1 MDVEGIRFETLNG
14 WGVVTLDRQQALNA
28 LSRGMV
34 TGLGTTLKRWRDDD
48 RIGGVLVKA
57 VPGRAFCAGGDVVHV
72 AKAAAGGDLDAAMA
86 FFADE
91 YGMNAR
97 VGAMPKPYVALIDG
111 ICMGG
116 GVGISVHGS
125 HRVMTE
131 NALFAVPE
139 TGIGL
144 YPDVGAT
151 HVLPRLDGRLG
162 RYLGL
167 TGARLDGTGALK
179 AGIGTHFVPSNRL
192 GDLEADLLREGPG
205 GLDAALGRYEGPC
218 PADGTPRGAIDALF
232 DAPDA
237 AGIVANLEADAN
249 ADNGA
254 FAAETLKA
262 LRQKSPLSVAITF
275 AALERGAKRD
285 LNACL
290 ADEYSLTARVL
301 MSGEFT
307 EGVRALLIDK
317 DKRPRWRHER
327 IEAVPLE
334 EVAAMLE
341 PWPGAAGFEPGRD

>member
-1 MDVEGIRFETLNG
+1 MDVEGIRFEAVNG
-14 WGVVTLDRQQALNA
+14 WGIATLDRQKALNA

-34 TGLGTTLKRWRDDD
+34 AGMRAMLRRWRDDE

-72 AKAAAGGDLDAAMA
+72 AEAARNGDFEAAMA

-91 YGMNAR
+91 YDMNAR
-97 VGAMPKPYVALIDG
+97 VGAMPKAYVALIDG

-125 HRVMTE
+125 HRVMSE

-151 HVLPRLDGRLG
+151 HVLPRLEGRLG

-167 TGARLDGTGALK
+167 TGARLDGAK
-179 AGIGTHFVPSNRL
+179 AVAVGIGTHFVPSDRL
-192 GDLEADLLREGPG
+192 GDLEADLLRGGPQALDDALDRHAESPPEEGE
-205 GLDAALGRYEGPC
+205 L
-218 PADGTPRGAIDALF
+218 PRPTIDDLF

-237 AGIVANLEADAN
+237 AGIVANLDAD
-249 ADNGA
+249 DST
-254 FAAETLKA
+254 FAAETLA
-262 LRQKSPLSVAITF
+262 TLRQKSPLSVAVTF
-275 AALERGAKRD
+275 AAFARGAKHD

-290 ADEYSLTARVL
+290 ADEYSLTARML

-317 DKRPRWRHER
+317 DKRPRWRHGR
-327 IEAVPLE
+327 IEDVPLE
-334 EVAAMLE
+334 EVAAVLE
-341 PWPGAAGFEPGRD
+341 PWPGAAGFAPGRD

>member
-1 MDVEGIRFETLNG
+1 MDVEGIRFETVNG
-14 WGVVTLDRQQALNA
+14 WGIATLDRQKALNA

-34 TGLGTTLKRWRDDD
+34 AGMGAMLQRWRDDE

-72 AKAAAGGDLDAAMA
+72 AEAARNGDLEAAMA

-91 YGMNAR
+91 YGMNGR

-116 GVGISVHGS
+116 GVGVSVHGS
-125 HRVMTE
+125 HRVMTQ

-151 HVLPRLDGRLG
+151 HVLPRLEGHLG

-167 TGARLDGTGALK
+167 TGAWLGGAS
-179 AGIGTHFVPSNRL
+179 AVAVGIGTHFVPSDRL
-192 GDLEADLLREGPG
+192 GDLEGDLLREGPRA
-205 GLDAALGRYEGPC
+205 LDAVLDRYAKAPPGSEVGL
-218 PADGTPRGAIDALF
+218 PRAAIDALF

-237 AGIVANLEADAN
+237 AGIVANLEAD
-249 ADNGA
+249 DSA
-254 FAAETLKA
+254 FAAETLA
-262 LRQKSPLSVAITF
+262 TLRQKSPLSVAVTF
-275 AALERGAKRD
+275 AALERGAGRD

-290 ADEYSLTARVL
+290 IDEYSLTARML
-301 MSGEFT
+301 MSGEFV

-317 DKRPRWRHER
+317 DKRPRWRHGR
-327 IEAVPLE
+327 IEDVPLE
-334 EVAAMLE
+334 EVAAVLE
-341 PWPGAAGFEPGRD
+341 PWPGAAGFAPGRD